1 MYQGPL
7 MPFLPVE
14 ITAPFSQENAGT
26 RTAAGVCDAGMSV
39 CQVSPFQFNP
49 CARVRLSKGT
59 KFSVHDKRESYL
71 FTSEII
77 CPVIPGAQMERAA
90 HLTKMPP
97 MSPNFTL
104 WPFQGSKAPS
114 ANLRGLLPQSAQ
126 EGWLKDK

>member
-39 CQVSPFQFNP
+39 CQVSPFQLNP

-59 KFSVHDKRESYL
+59 KFSVHDERELLSFHVRNYL
-71 FTSEII
+71 PWSFL
-77 CPVIPGAQMERAA
+77 V
-90 HLTKMPP
+90 
-97 MSPNFTL
+97 
-104 WPFQGSKAPS
+104 
-114 ANLRGLLPQSAQ
+114 LRFKGQHI
-126 EGWLKDK
+126 

>member
-39 CQVSPFQFNP
+39 CQVSPFQLNP

-59 KFSVHDKRESYL
+59 KFSVHDERESYL

-77 CPVIPGAQMERAA
+77 CPG
-90 HLTKMPP
+90 HSWCSDLK
-97 MSPNFTL
+97 
-104 WPFQGSKAPS
+104 GSTF
-114 ANLRGLLPQSAQ
+114 
-126 EGWLKDK
+126 DKNASNVS